1 MLCAQVVDNFGQVV
15 GRGCRGGGRPELTPH
30 AAPKG
35 PERAGAGTETLR
47 RPAPGATRAL
57 VDPSPARGEHV
68 AAADLIVGTAAS
80 PRGTMF
86 LGRTC
91 RPLEAHLGA
100 AAMERRG
107 LSPRHVREVDAG
119 EPSEMGPEVKG
130 WCVPWRV
137 PRRGRRWGPGLGGR
151 IDAGRTRAEDAL
163 DCLIAVGEVL
173 LGKVSE
179 RQRWGTRAKMC
190 RPVIPRERFGHGLG
204 TGCDAVVP
212 RRRSGMGGS
221 RAPAP
226 SARSIRRPVTPVTS
240 RIT

>member
-1 MLCAQVVDNFGQVV
+1 MCSGEHGGQCV
-15 GRGCRGGGRPELTPH
+15 GRGWRGWRRPELTPH
-30 AAPKG
+30 AATKG

-107 LSPRHVREVDAG
+107 LSPRHVGEVDTG
-119 EPSEMGPEVKG
+119 EPSEM
-130 WCVPWRV
+130 
-137 PRRGRRWGPGLGGR
+137 GPGLGGR

-173 LGKVSE
+173 LGKVRE